1 MEKTVQLVSVH
12 GGHSGEFCGHATD
25 ALADV
30 VQAYVDAGFAWACLT
45 EHMAPPGRHAIPA
58 DEGLDLAALNERFRG
73 YFEQARRLQRS
84 RAGEIDLYV
93 GFETEACSGY
103 LPAVRGAI
111 EMFTPDVVVG
121 SVHHVGDILFDYSP
135 ENYQTAVAK
144 AGGIVEFYCAY
155 FDAQLELIDA
165 VRPDVVGHFDLVR
178 LFDADYP
185 QRWLEPAIRERA
197 LRNLQRIAELD
208 LVLDFNVRALAKG
221 QPEPYVSA
229 PWLKRAMELG
239 IALAPGDDSHGVE
252 TVGRHVE
259 QGIAL
264 LQSAGASTNWRRPGR
279 RDGRVV
285 KAVPSRPG

>member
-1 MEKTVQLVSVH
+1 MQLVSVH

-58 DEGLDLAALNERFRG
+58 DEGPDLAALQERFRR

-103 LPAVRGAI
+103 LPAVRDAI
-111 EMFTPDVVVG
+111 ERYAPDVVVG
-121 SVHHVGDILFDYSP
+121 SVHHVGDILFDYSA
-135 ENYQTAVAK
+135 ENYQAAVAK
-144 AGGIVEFYCAY
+144 AGGIVAFYCAY

-185 QRWLEPAIRERA
+185 QRWRVPAIRERA

-229 PWLKRAMELG
+229 PWLKRAVELG

-259 QGIAL
+259 QGIEL
-264 LQSAGASTNWRRPGR
+264 LQSAGASTNWRRPAR
-279 RDGRVV
+279 RDTAR
-285 KAVPSRPG
+285 R